1 MLAYEHKLNQ
11 QVLAAPYIEGLSA
24 EPASAVYKPRPMSE
38 ARGFTARIG
47 NPIKFVRAIETAALK
62 L

>member
-1 MLAYEHKLNQ
+1 MLTYEHKLNR

-47 NPIKFVRAIETAALK
+47 KFYTVSNFVLVC
-62 L
+62 